1 MTCVILFV
9 ICMIGTLE
17 VNDSESRINAHLMVG
32 STSCSLAK
40 EFKYLSEDKEKINI
54 VKECVKY
61 KKREGN
67 RKIRKRAY
75 HLQDKGDIEMM
86 GTKKEGV
93 GFKKC
98 IRNGISFIHSII
110 RPMHWCW

>member
-1 MTCVILFV
+1 
-9 ICMIGTLE
+9 
-17 VNDSESRINAHLMVG
+17 MVG

-75 HLQDKGDIEMM
+75 HLQEKGDIEMM

-98 IRNGISFIHSII
+98 IRNCISFIYSII
-110 RPMHWCW
+110 